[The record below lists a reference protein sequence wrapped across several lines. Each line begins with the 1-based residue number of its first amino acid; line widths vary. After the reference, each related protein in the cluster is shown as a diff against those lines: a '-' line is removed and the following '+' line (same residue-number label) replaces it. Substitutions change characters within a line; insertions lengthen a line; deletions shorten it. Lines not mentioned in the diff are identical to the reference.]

1 MMTKRLTDPRIAVA
15 LLSNIEGLVAAGIE
29 PDIEHLRYI
38 KLAEYED
45 REDISPCKR
54 TCIVCGRNVPEIYGA
69 RITCSPECQAIK
81 NNQE

>member
-1 MMTKRLTDPRIAVA
+1 MPKRLTDHRIAAA
-15 LLSNIEGLVAAGIE
+15 LLSNIEGLMAAGIE

-45 REDISPCKR
+45 REDILPCKR

-69 RITCSPECQAIK
+69 RATCSPKCQAIK
-81 NNQE
+81 NSQN